1 MMAGYRYWDLM
12 VEMTVE
18 GRVWIAESDR
28 NLWQQL
34 SPERRKY
41 LQDVGSDRFK
51 TDCGTKDKS

>member
-18 GRVWIAESDR
+18 GRVWVAESDW

-41 LQDVGSDRFK
+41 LQDVGSDGFK